1 MMTGVRG
8 RTTLVATA
16 VVFIVLAATGGA
28 LIAAQRTVLTDN
40 VDEVLQRN
48 ATAIVRQ
55 IDANTLTEP
64 IPGQGDE
71 EAFAQVID
79 GSGEVVASTPYMP
92 TLPATVKA
100 TAEKTRVENAHSSS
114 NHLDYRILSEPHG
127 DVLIR
132 VGTPLDDVND
142 SVTVLTRGL
151 LIAIPTAVLL
161 LAGLVWVVVGRVLRP
176 VEGIRRQVAEISGSS
191 LDRRV
196 PEPPGKDEVAELART
211 MNHMLHRLENAA
223 LRQRR
228 FVADA
233 SHELRSPLARI
244 RAELEVDRAH
254 PGSADLKASHQSVL
268 EESGTLQRLIDDL
281 LVLASSDNAQPPA
294 RRAPVDL
301 DDIVMAELV
310 HVRACGGVTV
320 DASAVSAAQVLGDAT
335 QLARVVRTLLDNA
348 VQHGGPIVRVGLRE
362 ENGEA
367 VLNVADNGDGI
378 PKEFHGRVFERFA
391 RVDEARSSARGGT
404 GLGLAIARELVQ
416 AHGGVIG
423 IDDAYAP
430 GVRFVVRIPLAPE

>member
-8 RTTLVATA
+8 RITLVATV
-16 VVFIVLAATGGA
+16 VVFIVLAGTGGS

-48 ATAIVRQ
+48 AAAIARQ
-55 IDANTLTEP
+55 IDANTLSEQ

-71 EAFAQVID
+71 EAFAQVMD
-79 GSGEVVASTPYMP
+79 GSGEVVASTPYTP
-92 TLPATVKA
+92 TLPAMVKA
-100 TAEKTRVENAHSSS
+100 TAPKTTADNVQSSS
-114 NHLDYRILSEPHG
+114 NDLEYRILSQPHG

-142 SVTVLTRGL
+142 SVSVLTRGL
-151 LIAIPTAVLL
+151 LIAIPTAALL
-161 LAGLVWVVVGRVLRP
+161 LAGLVWIVVGRVLQP
-176 VEGIRRQVAEISGSS
+176 VEGIRRQVSEISGSS
-191 LDRRV
+191 LNRRV
-196 PEPPGKDEVAELART
+196 PEPPGTDEIAQLART
-211 MNHMLHRLENAA
+211 MNHMLDRLENAS

-254 PGSADLKASHQSVL
+254 PESADLMKSHQSVL
-268 EESGTLQRLIDDL
+268 EEAGTLQRLIDDL
-281 LVLASSDNAQPPA
+281 LVLARSDTAQSPA
-294 RRAPVDL
+294 RRAPLNL
-301 DDIVMAELV
+301 DDIVLEEVAR
-310 HVRACGGVTV
+310 VRVGGATV
-320 DASAVSAAQVLGDAT
+320 DTSSVSGAQVIGDAT
-335 QLARVVRTLLDNA
+335 QLARIVRNLLDNA

-367 VLNVADNGDGI
+367 VVSVADNGDGI
-378 PKEFHGRVFERFA
+378 PAELHDRVFERFA
-391 RVDEARSSARGGT
+391 RVDDARSSTGGGT
-404 GLGLAIARELVQ
+404 GLGLAIAKELVQ

-423 IDDAYAP
+423 VDEGYAP
-430 GVRFVVRIPLAPE
+430 GIRFVVRIPLAPE